1 MAKRRKALPA
11 RPSTDGA
18 GEEHSLLLRSA
29 ESLGRVIGALQRQLD
44 DATKRLSLDGHDG
57 ASQMENASA
66 TPRPS
71 RRAKPAKT
79 AAPRNGASA
88 SRNGGKKKQAAA
100 RKAVARKPAATKRKR
115 AATRH

>member
-11 RPSTDGA
+11 RPPMDGA
-18 GEEHSLLLRSA
+18 GAEHSLLLRSA
-29 ESLGRVIGALQRQLD
+29 ESLGRVIGALQRQLE

-57 ASQMENASA
+57 ASQMADASA

-79 AAPRNGASA
+79 AASRNNASA

-100 RKAVARKPAATKRKR
+100 RKPAATKRKR